1 MASNGYIPCVSSTP
15 GAYNI
20 TREAQQR
27 SQAAQNMVDGT
38 NRYLDDSKAVRERVE
53 KLLEDNL
60 AGFNDSIEEN
70 RAALGELNTEITDLS
85 DKIQGINTMVCIHVF
100 RIQAL
105 QLYRKEQQCLFLA
118 DLTCKPRLT
127 YLFRRIEKCL
137 LVYNYQKCMLF

>member
-1 MASNGYIPCVSSTP
+1 MSHSSS

-85 DKIQGINTMVCIHVF
+85 DKIQGINTMVCIC
-100 RIQAL
+100 
-105 QLYRKEQQCLFLA
+105 YRQFVKLGNL
-118 DLTCKPRLT
+118 
-127 YLFRRIEKCL
+127 
-137 LVYNYQKCMLF
+137 